1 MFFALLQEVAL
12 RVFLGDIYLIFAVQ
26 VFNIGVWRRTLENAC
41 TAKPDIFTVRIG
53 VMRVAHMNG
62 DFCEPPWGIFK
73 TVVLRIILH
82 IVLNLS
88 GKTFKSSH

>member
-12 RVFLGDIYLIFAVQ
+12 RFFSGNIYLILAVQ

-41 TAKPDIFTVRIG
+41 AAKPDIFTVRIG

-62 DFCEPPWGIFK
+62 GFVSHPGGYSRLWFLELFY
-73 TVVLRIILH
+73 T
-82 IVLNLS
+82 LS
-88 GKTFKSSH
+88 